1 MPLRTVQRHVREY
14 NLHGLEGLMRKRPSS
29 AGQTRCAVSAK
40 FDRAFIAA
48 GHPPALLE
56 ELGHFVDEKIA
67 GLWKSR
73 EADAGENDL
82 RQLAGFLL
90 WERCAEL
97 AVNMPLP
104 ACQEI
109 GRRRIRSLRK
119 YRIVNT
125 RNNDA
130 KAFRDTLPAISRT
143 WTALAPMELVVADV
157 KHLDVVITRADG
169 SSAYP
174 KMIAF
179 MDGGVGRIFAHL
191 VLCPQRRSINQEL
204 VIEAFIAMCLDRE
217 WGIPRQL
224 YLDNGSEFGGL
235 DKIIPAIS
243 VLNQEQGREIIK
255 AKPYN
260 AQAKPIEA
268 LFARLDRYCFSS
280 MPGYTGGDRQKKKT
294 QNDGRLPEPFEG
306 SWEDFSATV
315 AGLVEHYHQRAIGGQ
330 WADKS
335 PNQWLQTKIDD
346 GWRPILPR
354 QFALE
359 MAFCERKTVKLGKN
373 GVRYNSKRYWHP
385 EFGMLPGRGDIEL
398 LIPWRKDLD
407 PIALLP
413 TGPAKLS
420 EDMPFPANDVSGAVE
435 SGRRQQDY
443 KRAVARLD
451 KDVPTVDPVSV
462 KLRMARHGDKI
473 AIPGRPRFLDQGA
486 DIHQLRPAGQLLEQ
500 PHPQEQIDRAAY
512 AREMEKRRTERLKK
526 ANRNGD

>member
-306 SWEDFSATV
+306 SWEDFRV
-315 AGLVEHYHQRAIGGQ
+315 
-330 WADKS
+330 
-335 PNQWLQTKIDD
+335 
-346 GWRPILPR
+346 
-354 QFALE
+354 
-359 MAFCERKTVKLGKN
+359 
-373 GVRYNSKRYWHP
+373 
-385 EFGMLPGRGDIEL
+385 
-398 LIPWRKDLD
+398 
-407 PIALLP
+407 
-413 TGPAKLS
+413 
-420 EDMPFPANDVSGAVE
+420 
-435 SGRRQQDY
+435 
-443 KRAVARLD
+443 
-451 KDVPTVDPVSV
+451 
-462 KLRMARHGDKI
+462 
-473 AIPGRPRFLDQGA
+473 
-486 DIHQLRPAGQLLEQ
+486 
-500 PHPQEQIDRAAY
+500 
-512 AREMEKRRTERLKK
+512 
-526 ANRNGD
+526 